1 MFLFIVLINLIGFKD
16 QVKEVGKI
24 VSKPLNK
31 RKSMKNIHFKFVD
44 DMTVAESVNLQKQ
57 LIANPDVN
65 QPRPLEYHNRTEQ
78 ILPESDSQ
86 IIPLLNDILE
96 YTRKNKMKI
105 NSDKSKVILFN
116 SAKKSDFKPSLTFDN
131 SENVT
136 IVESTSLLGIQIQ
149 SDLNGTSTQ
158 TIYAPKPSL
167 ESG

>member
-1 MFLFIVLINLIGFKD
+1 MFIVLINLIGFKD

-31 RKSMKNIHFKFVD
+31 RKSMKNIHLKFVD
-44 DMTVAESVNLQKQ
+44 DMTVAESVNLKKQ

-78 ILPESDSQ
+78 ILPESESQ

-116 SAKKSDFKPSLTFDN
+116 SAKKSDLSLPSLLT
-131 SENVT
+131 T
-136 IVESTSLLGIQIQ
+136 VEM
-149 SDLNGTSTQ
+149 
-158 TIYAPKPSL
+158 
-167 ESG
+167 